1 MPSPQPFYRCAFR
14 APTIV
19 SLTVLLLAGVL
30 SPTLTAQQPTGH
42 PAFTLSST
50 VFSEHGFIPSRYT
63 CSGQNVSP
71 YLRWSAA
78 PKGTIAYA
86 LVVTDPDAPAHTW
99 VHWVAYNLPAAEHD
113 LPSGVAQGNQI
124 HTGGVQGL
132 NDFHDVGYGGPCPP
146 PGKPHRYFFTL
157 YALNARLLL
166 PPGAT
171 RRQME
176 QAMKGHVLAQAT
188 LIGLY
193 GR

>member
-1 MPSPQPFYRCAFR
+1 MPLTQPFYRR
-14 APTIV
+14 A
-19 SLTVLLLAGVL
+19 LTASTVVFLVVLLLAGAA
-30 SPTLTAQQPTGH
+30 SLTFPAQQPGGQ
-42 PAFTLSST
+42 PAFTLFST

-71 YLRWSAA
+71 YLRWSAP
-78 PKGTIAYA
+78 PKGTVAYA
-86 LVVTDPDAPAHTW
+86 LTVTDPDAPSHTW
-99 VHWVAYNLPAAEHD
+99 VHWVAYNIPGAERE
-113 LPSGVAQGNQI
+113 LSGGVAKGNQI

-157 YALNARLLL
+157 YALNARLPLR
-166 PPGAT
+166 PGAT
-171 RRQME
+171 RRQVE

-188 LIGLY
+188 LIGMY